1 MIIQSIRSE
10 KKDAKFWQHLPERE
24 MGQYDP
30 GRKVIAVNSGVK
42 YQEHMGFGGAFTE
55 AAAFTLSE
63 APDEVRNEAIKA
75 YFSKEEGLG
84 YVLGR
89 VHINSSDFSLENY
102 TYVQEGDKALATF
115 DISRE
120 ERWVIPMIKDAE
132 RYAEEPIKILASP
145 WSPPGFMKDTKEM
158 NYGGKLL
165 PEYYESWANYYVRFV
180 DAMKQRGIGIWAV
193 SVQNEPLATQTW
205 DSCIYTAEE
214 ERDFIKNHLGPTLK
228 AAHPETNI
236 IIWDHNRDVLVERG
250 ATVLADKEAA
260 KYVWGTGNHWYVS
273 EAFENLTALH
283 NLFPDKHILFT
294 EGCVEL
300 TTTSENAVHNG
311 YLGSWS
317 NGERYGR
324 NIIGDFNNW
333 SRGWID
339 WNLVLNEIGGPNH
352 VYNYCE
358 APIMYD
364 RNLKT
369 LIYNNSYYYI
379 GHFSKYIHIGARR
392 LEISVT
398 QEHVYAIAFQNPNGD
413 IVVVAQNEGWI
424 AEMALVIDG
433 VGVNINLPDH
443 SITTFIIGGIGF
455 ENRR

>member
-1 MIIQSIRSE
+1 MKVHSIRSE
-10 KKDAKFWQHLPERE
+10 KKDSKYWVRLPDRT
-24 MGQYDP
+24 MGAYDP
-30 GRKVIAVNSGVK
+30 KRRVIAVNSRR
-42 YQEHMGFGGAFTE
+42 EHQDFMGFGGAFTE

-63 APDEVRNEAIKA
+63 APSEVREEAIKA

-89 VHINSSDFSLENY
+89 VHIHSCDFALENY
-102 TYVQEGDKALATF
+102 TYVEEGDKTLSSF
-115 DISRE
+115 DLSRE
-120 ERWVIPMIKDAE
+120 DQWVVPLIKDA
-132 RYAEEPIKILASP
+132 ASHAKKPLQILASP
-145 WSPPGFMKDTKEM
+145 WSPPGYMKDTKEM

-165 PEYYESWANYYVRFV
+165 PEYYDTWANYYIKFV
-180 DAMKQRGIGIWAV
+180 DAMKARGIDIWAV

-214 ERDFIKNHLGPTLK
+214 ERDFIKYHLGPAVANSEHDLK
-228 AAHPETNI
+228 I
-236 IIWDHNRDVLVERG
+236 IIWDHNRDVIVERG
-250 ATVLADKEAA
+250 AVVLSDPEAA

-273 EAFENLTALH
+273 EAFENLSALH

-300 TTTSENAVHNG
+300 STDAAFNG
-311 YLGSWS
+311 YLGAWS

-324 NIIGDFNNW
+324 NIIGDFNNH

-339 WNLVLNEIGGPNH
+339 WNLVLNEKGGPNH

-364 RNLKT
+364 RDTKK
-369 LIYNNSYYYI
+369 LIYNNSYFYI
-379 GHFSKYIHIGARR
+379 GHFSRYIEVGAKR

-398 QEHVYAIAFQNPNGD
+398 EKDVHAVAFRNPGGE
-413 IVVVAQNEGWI
+413 IVVVAQNEGSI
-424 AEMALVIDG
+424 AEMSLVIDG
-433 VGVNINLPDH
+433 QGINVNLPNN
-443 SITTFIIGGIGF
+443 SITTFVV
-455 ENRR
+455 ENEK

>member
-1 MIIQSIRSE
+1 MLVKSVRSVQ
-10 KKDAKFWQHLPERE
+10 KDTKYWVDLEDRTT
-24 MGQYDP
+24 GNYDP
-30 GRKVIAVNSGVK
+30 RRKMIAVNTDFE

-63 APDEVRNEAIKA
+63 APAEVRDEAIKA
-75 YFSKEEGLG
+75 YFSKSEGLG

-89 VHINSSDFSLENY
+89 VHIHSSDFSLGNY
-102 TYVQEGDKALATF
+102 TYVEEGDKELKTF

-120 ERWVIPMIKDAE
+120 EKWVIPMIKDAE
-132 RYAEEPIKILASP
+132 KYANRPIQILASP
-145 WSPPGFMKDTKEM
+145 WSPPAFMKDTKEM

-165 PEYYESWANYYVRFV
+165 PEFFQPWADYYVKFIDEMKKRDV
-180 DAMKQRGIGIWAV
+180 DIWAV

-214 ERDFIKNHLGPTLK
+214 ERDFIKNHLGPALK
-228 AAHPETNI
+228 AKYPEKGI
-236 IIWDHNRDVLVERG
+236 VIWDHNRDVLVERG
-250 ATVLADKEAA
+250 AVVLADKDAA
-260 KYVWGTGNHWYVS
+260 QYVWGTGNHWYVS
-273 EAFENLTALH
+273 EEFENLSTLH

-300 TTTSENAVHNG
+300 TTTSENAQFNG

-317 NGERYGR
+317 NAERYGR

-339 WNLVLNEIGGPNH
+339 WNLVLNEVGGPNH

-364 RNLKT
+364 RNKKE

-379 GHFSKYIHIGARR
+379 GHFSKYIEVGAKR
-392 LEISVT
+392 LEISVSKEDVHAT
-398 QEHVYAIAFQNPNGD
+398 AFRNPNGD

-424 AEMALVIDG
+424 AELALVIDG
-433 VGVNINLPDH
+433 EGLNINLPDH
-443 SITTFIIGGIGF
+443 SITTFVF
-455 ENRR
+455 KK

>member
-1 MIIQSIRSE
+1 MKIKSVRSE
-10 KKDAKFWQHLPERE
+10 KKDQKYWVSLPERE

-30 GRKVIAVNSGVK
+30 KRNVIAVNSRQT
-42 YQEHMGFGGAFTE
+42 YQEFMGFGGAFTE
-55 AAAFTLSE
+55 AAAYTLSE
-63 APDEVRNEAIKA
+63 APEDVRAEAIRA
-75 YFSKEEGLG
+75 YFSKSQGLG

-89 VHINSSDFSLENY
+89 VHIHSCDFALGNY
-102 TYVQEGDKALATF
+102 TYVEEGDAELKTF

-120 ERWVIPMIKDAE
+120 DKWVIPMIKDAAKE
-132 RYAEEPIKILASP
+132 AGQENKILASP
-145 WSPPGFMKDTKEM
+145 WSPPAFMKDTKEM

-165 PEYYESWANYYVRFV
+165 PEFQRPWANYYAKFV
-180 DAMKQRGIGIWAV
+180 DEMKKRNVPIWAV

-214 ERDFIKNHLGPTLK
+214 ERDFVKNHLGPVLK
-228 AAHPETNI
+228 ASHPETEI

-250 ATVLADKEAA
+250 AVVLADPEAA

-300 TTTSENAVHNG
+300 TMTSENAVFNG
-311 YLGSWS
+311 YLGSWT
-317 NGERYGR
+317 NCERYGR

-339 WNLVLNEIGGPNH
+339 WNLVLNEEGGPNH

-364 RNLKT
+364 RNTKK

-379 GHFSKYIHIGARR
+379 GHFSKYIEVGAKR

-398 QEHVYAIAFQNPNGD
+398 QKDVHAVAFKNPNGD
-413 IVVVAQNEGWI
+413 IVIVAQNEGWI
-424 AEMALVIDG
+424 AEMALVVDG
-433 VGVNINLPDH
+433 VGININLSDH
-443 SITTFIIGGIGF
+443 SMTTYVIQN
-455 ENRR
+455 EQK

>member
-1 MIIQSIRSE
+1 MKVFSVRSE
-10 KKDAKFWQHLPERE
+10 KKDAKFWVSLPERE
-24 MGQYDP
+24 TGSYDP
-30 GRKVIAVNSGVK
+30 KRPVIAVNSAQT
-42 YQEHMGFGGAFTE
+42 YQEFMGFGGAFTE
-55 AAAFTLSE
+55 AAAYTLSE
-63 APDEVRNEAIKA
+63 APAEVRDEALKA
-75 YFSKEEGLG
+75 YFSKDEGLG

-89 VHINSSDFSLENY
+89 VHINSCDFALENY
-102 TYVQEGDKALATF
+102 TYVADGDKNLDTF
-115 DISRE
+115 DLSRE
-120 ERWVIPMIKDAE
+120 ERWVIPMVKDAM
-132 RYAEEPIKILASP
+132 RIAGQKLQLLASP

-165 PEYYESWANYYVRFV
+165 PEFYQPWANYYVKFI
-180 DAMKQRGIGIWAV
+180 DAMRDRGVDIWAV
-193 SVQNEPLATQTW
+193 SIQNEPLATQTW

-214 ERDFIKNHLGPTLK
+214 ERDFIKHHLGPTLK
-228 AAHPETNI
+228 AAHPETEI

-250 ATVLADKEAA
+250 AVVLADEEAA

-283 NLFPDKHILFT
+283 NLFPQKHLLFT

-300 TTTSENAVHNG
+300 TTTSENAVYNG
-311 YLGSWS
+311 YLGSYS
-317 NGERYGR
+317 NCERYGR

-339 WNLVLNEIGGPNH
+339 WNLVLNEEGGPNH

-364 RNLKT
+364 RRSQK
-369 LIYNNSYYYI
+369 LIYNNSYYTI
-379 GHFSKYIHIGARR
+379 GHFSRYLEVGAKR

-398 QEHVYAIAFQNPNGD
+398 KADVHAVAFRNPNGD

-433 VGVNINLPDH
+433 KGLNINLPDH
-443 SITTFIIGGIGF
+443 SITTFVF
-455 ENRR
+455 KND

>member
-1 MIIQSIRSE
+1 MKVKAVRSE
-10 KKDAKFWQHLPERE
+10 KRDLKFWKTLPERE
-24 MGQYDP
+24 TGHHDP
-30 GRKVIAVNSGVK
+30 KRPVIAVNSRME
-42 YQEHMGFGGAFTE
+42 YQEFMGFGGAFTE
-55 AAAFTLSE
+55 SAAFTLSE
-63 APDEVRNEAIKA
+63 APEEVRDEALRA
-75 YFSKEEGLG
+75 YFSKADGLG

-89 VHINSSDFSLENY
+89 VHINSCDFSLENY
-102 TYVQEGDKALATF
+102 TYVQEGDLDLSSF
-115 DISRE
+115 DLTRE
-120 ERWVIPMIKDAE
+120 ENWVIPMIRDAVKV
-132 RYAEEPIKILASP
+132 AEQPIKLLASP
-145 WSPPGFMKDTKEM
+145 WSPPGYMKDTREM
-158 NYGGKLL
+158 NYGGSLL
-165 PEYYESWANYYVRFV
+165 PEYADLWARYYVRYIDEMKKRGV
-180 DAMKQRGIGIWAV
+180 DVWGV

-214 ERDFIKNHLGPTLK
+214 ERDFVKNHLGPVLK
-228 AAHPETNI
+228 ESHPDKKI
-236 IIWDHNRDVLVERG
+236 IVWDHNRDVLVERG
-250 ATVLADKEAA
+250 AVVLADKDASQ
-260 KYVWGTGNHWYVS
+260 YVWGVGNHWYVS

-283 NLFPDKHILFT
+283 NMYPDKHILFT

-333 SRGWID
+333 SRGFID

-364 RNLKT
+364 RNTKK

-379 GHFSKYIHIGARR
+379 GHFSKYIKPGAKR

-398 QEHVYAIAFQNPNGD
+398 REDVHAVAFRNPDGC
-413 IVVVAQNEGWI
+413 IVVVAQNEGFI
-424 AEMALVIDG
+424 AELALMVDG
-433 VGVNINLPDH
+433 EGLNVNLPDS
-443 SITTFIIGGIGF
+443 SITTFII
-455 ENRR
+455 E

>member
-1 MIIQSIRSE
+1 MRVTAVRSE
-10 KKDAKFWQHLPERE
+10 KRDMKFWRELPERE
-24 MGQYDP
+24 LGRFDP
-30 GRKVIAVNSGVK
+30 KRPVIAVNSRFE
-42 YQEHMGFGGAFTE
+42 YQEFMGFGGAFTE
-55 AAAFTLSE
+55 AAAYTLAE
-63 APDEVRNEAIKA
+63 APSLVRDEAIRA
-75 YFSKEEGLG
+75 YFSKEDGLG

-89 VHINSSDFSLENY
+89 VHMNSCDFSLENY
-102 TYVQEGDKALATF
+102 TYVEEGDDELKTF

-120 ERWVIPMIKDAE
+120 DQWVVPMIRDAM
-132 RYAEEPIKILASP
+132 RSAGEPIRLLASP

-165 PEYYESWANYYVRFV
+165 PEYAGSWANYYIRFIE
-180 DAMKQRGIGIWAV
+180 AMKNRGIDIWGV
-193 SVQNEPLATQTW
+193 SIQNEPLATQTW

-214 ERDFIKNHLGPTLK
+214 ERDFIKNHLGPVLK
-228 AAHPETNI
+228 ASYPDTKI
-236 IIWDHNRDVLVERG
+236 IIWDHNRDILVERG
-250 ATVLADKEAA
+250 AVVLADKEAA

-283 NLFPDKHILFT
+283 NMFPDKHILFT

-300 TTTSENAVHNG
+300 TTTSENAVFNG

-364 RNLKT
+364 RNTKK

-379 GHFSKYIHIGARR
+379 GHFSRYIAVGAKR

-398 QEHVYAIAFQNPNGD
+398 REGVFAVAFRNPNGD
-413 IVVVAQNEGWI
+413 IIVVAQNEGFI
-424 AEMALVIDG
+424 AELALVIDG
-433 VGVNINLPDH
+433 EGVNINLPDH
-443 SITTFIIGGIGF
+443 SMTTFVI
-455 ENRR
+455 R

>member
-1 MIIQSIRSE
+1 MKVQSIRSE
-10 KKDAKFWQHLPERE
+10 KKDLKYWQSLPDRE
-24 MGQYDP
+24 TGNYDP
-30 GRKVIAVNSGVK
+30 RRKVIAINTEYE

-63 APDEVRNEAIKA
+63 APSDIREEAIKA
-75 YFSKEEGLG
+75 YYSKDGLA

-89 VHINSSDFSLENY
+89 VHINSSDFSLGNY
-102 TYVQEGDKALATF
+102 TYVKEGDKDLSTF
-115 DISRE
+115 DMSHE
-120 ERWVIPMIKDAE
+120 DKWVVPMIKDAMK
-132 RYAEEPIKILASP
+132 YAGQPLKILASP
-145 WSPPGFMKDTKEM
+145 WSPPGYMKDTGEM

-165 PEYYESWANYYVRFV
+165 PEYYQTWADYYVKFIDGMRE
-180 DAMKQRGIGIWAV
+180 RGIDIWSV

-214 ERDFIKNHLGPTLK
+214 ERDFIKYNLGPTLK
-228 AAHPETNI
+228 EKAPDTDI

-250 ATVLADKEAA
+250 AVVLADKEAGQ
-260 KYVWGTGNHWYVS
+260 YVWGTGNHWYVS
-273 EAFENLTALH
+273 EEFENLSTLH
-283 NLFPDKHILFT
+283 NLFPDKHLIFT

-300 TTTSENAVHNG
+300 TTTSENAQFEG

-317 NGERYGR
+317 NCERYGR

-339 WNLVLNEIGGPNH
+339 WNLVLNEVGGPNH

-364 RNLKT
+364 RKEKK

-379 GHFSKYIHIGARR
+379 GHFSKYIEVGAKR
-392 LEISVT
+392 LEISVGK
-398 QEHVYAIAFQNPNGD
+398 EDVYATGFKNPNGD
-413 IVVVAQNEGWI
+413 IIVVAQNEGWI
-424 AEMALVIDG
+424 AEMALVVDG
-433 VGVNINLPDH
+433 EGININLPDN
-443 SITTFIIGGIGF
+443 SITTFILS
-455 ENRR
+455 N

>member
-1 MIIQSIRSE
+1 MKITAVRSE
-10 KKDAKFWQHLPERE
+10 KRDMKFWVALPERE
-24 MGQYDP
+24 TGLFDP
-30 GRKVIAVNSGVK
+30 KRPVIAVNSRLE
-42 YQEHMGFGGAFTE
+42 YQEFMGFGGAFTE
-55 AAAFTLSE
+55 AAAYTLSE
-63 APDEVRNEAIKA
+63 APSAIREEAMGA
-75 YFSKEEGLG
+75 YFSKNDGLG

-89 VHINSSDFSLENY
+89 VHINSCDFSLENY
-102 TYVQEGDKALATF
+102 TYVDEGDDELTTF

-120 ERWVIPMIKDAE
+120 DQWVVPMIKDAV

-165 PEYYESWANYYVRFV
+165 PEYAGSWANYYVKFV
-180 DAMKQRGIGIWAV
+180 EAMKNRGIDIWAV

-214 ERDFIKNHLGPTLK
+214 ERDFIKNHLGPVLK
-228 AAHPETNI
+228 ASYPDTEI
-236 IIWDHNRDVLVERG
+236 IAWDHNRDILLER
-250 ATVLADKEAA
+250 AAVVLADKEAA

-273 EAFENLTALH
+273 EAFENLSALH
-283 NLFPDKHILFT
+283 NMFPDKHILFT

-300 TTTSENAVHNG
+300 TTTSENAQFNG

-339 WNLVLNEIGGPNH
+339 WNLVLNEMGGPNH

-364 RNLKT
+364 RNSRK

-379 GHFSKYIHIGARR
+379 GHFSKYIEVGAKR

-398 QEHVYAIAFQNPNGD
+398 QEGVFAVAFRNPNND
-413 IVVVAQNEGWI
+413 IVVVAQNEGFI
-424 AEMALVIDG
+424 AELALVIDG
-433 VGVNINLPDH
+433 EGVNINLPDR
-443 SITTFIIGGIGF
+443 SITTFVIQK
-455 ENRR
+455 N

>member
-1 MIIQSIRSE
+1 MKVKAIRSE
-10 KKDAKFWQHLPERE
+10 KRDLKFWKTLPERE
-24 MGQYDP
+24 TGHYDP
-30 GRKVIAVNSGVK
+30 KRPVIAVNSRVE
-42 YQEHMGFGGAFTE
+42 YQEFMGFGGAFTE
-55 AAAFTLSE
+55 SAAFTLSE
-63 APDEVRNEAIKA
+63 APETVREEALRA
-75 YFSKEEGLG
+75 YFSKLEGLG

-102 TYVQEGDKALATF
+102 TYVEEGDQDLSTF
-115 DISRE
+115 DLSRE
-120 ERWVIPMIKDAE
+120 DRWVVPMIRDAM
-132 RYAEEPIKILASP
+132 RHAEEPLKLLASP
-145 WSPPGFMKDTKEM
+145 WSPPGYMKDTGEM

-165 PEYYESWANYYVRFV
+165 PQFADIWAKYYARYIEE
-180 DAMKQRGIGIWAV
+180 MKKRGIGIWAV

-214 ERDFIKNHLGPTLK
+214 ERDFVKHHLGPVISAT
-228 AAHPETNI
+228 HPDTKI
-236 IIWDHNRDVLVERG
+236 IVWDHNRDVLVERG
-250 ATVLADKEAA
+250 AVVLSDLEAA
-260 KYVWGTGNHWYVS
+260 QYVWGVGNHWYVS

-283 NLFPDKHILFT
+283 NMFPDKHILFT

-324 NIIGDFNNW
+324 NIMGDFNNW

-364 RNLKT
+364 RNTEK

-379 GHFSKYIHIGARR
+379 GHFSKYIAVGARR

-398 QEHVYAIAFQNPNGD
+398 KEDVHAVAFRNPDGR
-413 IVVVAQNEGWI
+413 IVVVAQNEGFI
-424 AEMALVIDG
+424 AELSLVVDG
-433 VGVNINLPDH
+433 EGLNINLPDN
-443 SITTFIIGGIGF
+443 SITTFIIG
-455 ENRR
+455 

>member
-1 MIIQSIRSE
+1 MKIISVRSE
-10 KKDAKFWQHLPERE
+10 SKDSKYWMQLPERQ
-24 MGQYDP
+24 MGDYDP
-30 GRKVIAVNSGVK
+30 KRQVIAVNSALT
-42 YQEHMGFGGAFTE
+42 YQEFMGFGGAFTE

-63 APDEVRNEAIKA
+63 ASSEVRDEAIKA
-75 YFSKEEGLG
+75 YFSKENGLG

-89 VHINSSDFSLENY
+89 VHIHSCDFALENY
-102 TYVQEGDKALATF
+102 TYVEEGDVELATF

-120 ERWVIPMIKDAE
+120 DKWVIPMIKEAM
-132 RYAEEPIKILASP
+132 ACAKVPIKLLASP

-165 PEYYESWANYYVRFV
+165 PDYYRPWANYYVKFV
-180 DAMKQRGIGIWAV
+180 EAMKTRGIDIWAV

-214 ERDFIKNHLGPTLK
+214 ERDFVKNHLGPVLK
-228 AAHPETNI
+228 ASYPETEI

-250 ATVLADKEAA
+250 AVVLADKEAA

-283 NLFPDKHILFT
+283 NMFPDKHILFT

-300 TTTSENAVHNG
+300 TTTSENAVFNG

-339 WNLVLNEIGGPNH
+339 WNLVLNESGGPNH

-364 RNLKT
+364 RDKKE

-379 GHFSKYIHIGARR
+379 GHFSKYIEVGAKR

-398 QEHVYAIAFQNPNGD
+398 KENVHAVAFKNPNGD
-413 IVVVAQNEGWI
+413 IVIVAQNEGWI
-424 AEMALVIDG
+424 AELALVIDG
-433 VGVNINLPDH
+433 EGININLPDH
-443 SITTFIIGGIGF
+443 SITTFVAKKQSVSK
-455 ENRR
+455 

>member
-1 MIIQSIRSE
+1 MKITAVRSE
-10 KKDAKFWQHLPERE
+10 KRDMKFWVTLPERE
-24 MGQYDP
+24 TGRFDP
-30 GRKVIAVNSGVK
+30 RRHVIAVNSRLE
-42 YQEHMGFGGAFTE
+42 YQEFMGFGGAFTE
-55 AAAFTLSE
+55 AAAYTLSE
-63 APDEVRNEAIKA
+63 APIEVREEALRA
-75 YFSKEEGLG
+75 YFSKKDGLG

-89 VHINSSDFSLENY
+89 VHINSCDFSLENY
-102 TYVQEGDKALATF
+102 TYVDEGDTELTTF

-120 ERWVIPMIKDAE
+120 DKWVVPMIKDAM
-132 RYAEEPIKILASP
+132 RYAEEPIKLLASP

-165 PEYYESWANYYVRFV
+165 PEYAGSWANYYVKFV
-180 DAMKQRGIGIWAV
+180 ESMKNRGIDIWAV

-214 ERDFIKNHLGPTLK
+214 ERDFIKNHLGPVLK
-228 AAHPETNI
+228 ASYPDTEI
-236 IIWDHNRDVLVERG
+236 IAWDHNRDILVER
-250 ATVLADKEAA
+250 AAVVLADKEAA

-273 EAFENLTALH
+273 EAYENLSALH
-283 NLFPDKHILFT
+283 NMFPDKHILFT

-300 TTTSENAVHNG
+300 TTTSENAQFNG

-364 RNLKT
+364 RNSKT

-379 GHFSKYIHIGARR
+379 GHFSRYIAVGAKR
-392 LEISVT
+392 LELSVT
-398 QEHVYAIAFQNPNGD
+398 QEGVFAVAYKNPNND
-413 IVVVAQNEGWI
+413 IVVVAQNEGFI
-424 AEMALVIDG
+424 AELALVIDG
-433 VGVNINLPDH
+433 EGVNINLPDR
-443 SITTFIIGGIGF
+443 SITTFVIQKS
-455 ENRR
+455 

>member
-1 MIIQSIRSE
+1 MKVWSIRSE
-10 KKDAKFWQHLPERE
+10 KKDAKYWIQQPLRTLT
-24 MGQYDP
+24 GYDP
-30 GRKVIAVNSGVK
+30 KRKVIAVNSGMT
-42 YQEHMGFGGAFTE
+42 YQSFMGFGGAFTE
-55 AAAFTLSE
+55 SAAYTLSGAPTQVRDE
-63 APDEVRNEAIKA
+63 ALRA
-75 YFSKEEGLG
+75 YFCKEKGLG

-89 VHINSSDFSLENY
+89 VHIHSCDFSLENY
-102 TYVQEGDKALATF
+102 TYVADGDKSLETF

-120 ERWVIPMIKDAE
+120 EKWVIPMIKDAAA
-132 RYAEEPIKILASP
+132 YAKAPLTLLASP
-145 WSPPGFMKDTKEM
+145 WSPPAFMKDTKEM

-165 PEYYESWANYYVRFV
+165 PEFYEAWAAYYVRFV
-180 DAMKQRGIGIWAV
+180 QAMKEKGVPIWAV

-214 ERDFIKNHLGPTLK
+214 ERDFIKNHLGPAIEASSEGTQ
-228 AAHPETNI
+228 I
-236 IIWDHNRDVLVERG
+236 VIWDHNRDVLVERG
-250 ATVLADKEAA
+250 AVVLSDPEAA

-283 NLFPDKHILFT
+283 NLFPDKHLLFT

-300 TTTSENAVHNG
+300 TTTSENAQFEG
-311 YLGSWS
+311 YLGSWT

-339 WNLVLNEIGGPNH
+339 WNLVLNEEGGPNH

-364 RNLKT
+364 RNTKS

-379 GHFSKYIHIGARR
+379 GHFSKFIEVGAKR

-398 QEHVYAIAFQNPNGD
+398 QEGVYAVAFKNPDGK
-413 IVVVAQNEGWI
+413 IVVVVQNEGWI
-424 AEMALVIDG
+424 AEMALVVDG
-433 VGVNINLPDH
+433 LGMNVNLPDH
-443 SITTFIIGGIGF
+443 SITTFVI
-455 ENRR
+455 ESHSEA

>member
-1 MIIQSIRSE
+1 MKIKSVRSE
-10 KKDAKFWQHLPERE
+10 KKDQKYWVSLPERE

-30 GRKVIAVNSGVK
+30 KRNVIAVNSRQT
-42 YQEHMGFGGAFTE
+42 YQEFMGFGGAFTE
-55 AAAFTLSE
+55 AAAYTLSE
-63 APDEVRNEAIKA
+63 AAEDVRAEAIRA
-75 YFSKEEGLG
+75 YFSKSQGLG

-89 VHINSSDFSLENY
+89 VHIHSCDFALGNY
-102 TYVQEGDKALATF
+102 TYVEEGDVELKTF

-120 ERWVIPMIKDAE
+120 DKWVIPMIKDAAKE
-132 RYAEEPIKILASP
+132 AGQEIKILASP
-145 WSPPGFMKDTKEM
+145 WSPPAFMKDTKEM

-165 PEYYESWANYYVRFV
+165 PEFERPWANYYAKFV
-180 DAMKQRGIGIWAV
+180 DEMKKRNVPIWAV

-214 ERDFIKNHLGPTLK
+214 ERDFVKNHLGPVLK
-228 AAHPETNI
+228 ASHPETEI

-250 ATVLADKEAA
+250 AVVLADPEAA
-260 KYVWGTGNHWYVS
+260 QYVWGTGNHWYVS

-300 TTTSENAVHNG
+300 TTTSENAVFNG
-311 YLGSWS
+311 YLGSWT
-317 NGERYGR
+317 NCERYGR

-339 WNLVLNEIGGPNH
+339 WNLVLNEEGGPNH

-364 RNLKT
+364 RNTKK

-379 GHFSKYIHIGARR
+379 GHFSKYIEVGAKR

-398 QEHVYAIAFQNPNGD
+398 QKDVHAVAFKNPNGD
-413 IVVVAQNEGWI
+413 IVIVAQNEGWI
-424 AEMALVIDG
+424 AELALVVDG
-433 VGVNINLPDH
+433 IGININLPDH
-443 SITTFIIGGIGF
+443 SITTYVIQN
-455 ENRR
+455 EQK

>member
-1 MIIQSIRSE
+1 MKVWSVRSE
-10 KKDAKFWQHLPERE
+10 KKDARYWQVLPERE
-24 MGQYDP
+24 MTGFDP
-30 GRKVIAVNSGVK
+30 KRSVIAVNAAVT
-42 YQEHMGFGGAFTE
+42 YQEFMGFGGAFTE

-63 APDEVRNEAIKA
+63 ASPKVREEALRA
-75 YFSKEEGLG
+75 YFSKEDGLR

-89 VHINSSDFSLENY
+89 VHIHSCDFALENY
-102 TYVQEGDKALATF
+102 TYVQDGDVDLKTF

-120 ERWVIPMIKDAE
+120 DKWVIPMIKDAQA
-132 RYAEEPIKILASP
+132 YSNQQLTLLASP

-165 PEYYESWANYYVRFV
+165 PECYDAWANYYVKYIQ
-180 DAMKQRGIGIWAV
+180 AMKERGLDIWGV

-214 ERDFIKNHLGPTLK
+214 ERDFIKHHLGPAIRSSGEGT
-228 AAHPETNI
+228 EI

-250 ATVLADKEAA
+250 AVVLSDPEAA
-260 KYVWGTGNHWYVS
+260 QYVWGTGNHWYVS

-283 NLFPDKHILFT
+283 NLFPQKHILFT

-324 NIIGDFNNW
+324 NIIGDFNHW

-364 RNLKT
+364 RRSDR

-379 GHFSKYIHIGARR
+379 GHFSKYIDVGAKR

-398 QEHVYAIAFQNPNGD
+398 QKDVFAVAFKNPD
-413 IVVVAQNEGWI
+413 DTIVVVAQNEGWI
-424 AEMALVIDG
+424 AEMALVVEGKGI
-433 VGVNINLPDH
+433 NINLPDH
-443 SITTFIIGGIGF
+443 SITTFVVTKQ
-455 ENRR
+455 

>member
-1 MIIQSIRSE
+1 MKVLSVRSE
-10 KKDAKFWQHLPERE
+10 KKDSKFWCELPERQT
-24 MGQYDP
+24 GNYDP
-30 GRKVIAVNSGVK
+30 RRKVIAINTQYE

-63 APDEVRNEAIKA
+63 APTEVRDEAIKA
-75 YFSKEEGLG
+75 YFSKKDGLG

-89 VHINSSDFSLENY
+89 VHIHSCDFSLENY
-102 TYVQEGDKALATF
+102 TYVEEGDKELATF
-115 DISRE
+115 DMSRE
-120 ERWVIPMIKDAE
+120 DKWVVPMIKDAE
-132 RYAEEPIKILASP
+132 KYAEESIKLLASP

-165 PEYYESWANYYVRFV
+165 PEYYQSWANYYVKFIEGMKERKV
-180 DAMKQRGIGIWAV
+180 DIWSV

-214 ERDFIKNHLGPTLK
+214 ERDFVKHYLGPTLE
-228 AAHPETNI
+228 ATYPETDI
-236 IIWDHNRDVLVERG
+236 IIWDHNRDILVERG
-250 ATVLADKEAA
+250 AVVLADEEAA

-273 EAFENLTALH
+273 EEFENLTTLH
-283 NLFPDKHILFT
+283 NLFPEKHILFT

-300 TTTSENAVHNG
+300 TTTSENAQFNG

-317 NGERYGR
+317 NAERYGR

-339 WNLVLNEIGGPNH
+339 WNLVLNEVGGPNH

-364 RNLKT
+364 RNEKE

-379 GHFSKYIHIGARR
+379 GHFSKYIEIGAKR
-392 LEISVT
+392 LEISVAEKDVHAT
-398 QEHVYAIAFQNPNGD
+398 AFKNPNGD
-413 IVVVAQNEGWI
+413 IIVVAQNEGWI

-433 VGVNINLPDH
+433 EGININLPDH
-443 SITTFIIGGIGF
+443 SITTFIF
-455 ENRR
+455 KK

>member
-1 MIIQSIRSE
+1 MKVKAIRSE
-10 KKDAKFWQHLPERE
+10 KRDLKFWKTLPERE
-24 MGQYDP
+24 TGHYDP
-30 GRKVIAVNSGVK
+30 KRPVIAVNSRVD
-42 YQEHMGFGGAFTE
+42 YQEFMGFGGAFTE
-55 AAAFTLSE
+55 SAAFTLSE
-63 APDEVRNEAIKA
+63 APEKVRDEALRA
-75 YFSKEEGLG
+75 YFSKSEGLG

-102 TYVQEGDKALATF
+102 TYVEEGDKDLSTF
-115 DISRE
+115 DLTRE
-120 ERWVIPMIKDAE
+120 DRWVVPMIRDAMKH
-132 RYAEEPIKILASP
+132 AKEPLTLLASP
-145 WSPPGFMKDTKEM
+145 WSPPGYMKDTGEM

-165 PEYYESWANYYVRFV
+165 PQFADTWANYYARYI
-180 DAMKQRGIGIWAV
+180 DEMKKRGIDIWAV

-214 ERDFIKNHLGPTLK
+214 ERDFVKHHLGPVLR
-228 AAHPETNI
+228 ASHPDTKI
-236 IIWDHNRDVLVERG
+236 IVWDHNRDVLVERG
-250 ATVLADKEAA
+250 AVVLSDKEAA
-260 KYVWGTGNHWYVS
+260 QYVWGVGNHWYVS

-364 RNLKT
+364 RNT
-369 LIYNNSYYYI
+369 EMLIYNNSYYYI
-379 GHFSKYIHIGARR
+379 GHFSKYIAVGARR

-398 QEHVYAIAFQNPNGD
+398 KEDVHAVAFRNPDGR
-413 IVVVAQNEGWI
+413 IVVVAQNEGFI
-424 AEMALVIDG
+424 AELSLVVDG
-433 VGVNINLPDH
+433 EGLNVNLPDN
-443 SITTFIIGGIGF
+443 SITTFIIG
-455 ENRR
+455 

>member
-1 MIIQSIRSE
+1 MKVKSIRSE
-10 KKDAKFWQHLPERE
+10 KKDSKYWVALPERST
-24 MGQYDP
+24 GIYDP
-30 GRKVIAVNSGVK
+30 ARQVIAVNSQFE

-63 APDEVRNEAIKA
+63 MPESVKAEAIKA
-75 YFSKEEGLG
+75 YFSKTQGLG

-89 VHINSSDFSLENY
+89 VAIHSCDFSLENY
-102 TYVQEGDKALATF
+102 TYIQDGDSTLESF

-120 ERWVIPMIKDAE
+120 DQWVVPMVHMAE
-132 RYAEEPIKILASP
+132 AELGGPLKILASP
-145 WSPPGFMKDTKEM
+145 WSPPGFMKDTGEM

-165 PEYYESWANYYVRFV
+165 PHYYRAWAQYYAKFV
-180 DAMKQRGIGIWAV
+180 SAMQDRGIGIWGV
-193 SVQNEPLATQTW
+193 SIQNEPLATQVW

-214 ERDFIKNHLGPTLK
+214 ERDFIKHHLGPVMR
-228 AAHPETNI
+228 AQHPDVKL
-236 IIWDHNRDVLVERG
+236 IIWDHNRDVLVARG
-250 ATVLADKEAA
+250 AVVLADPEAA
-260 KYVWGTGNHWYVS
+260 QYVWGTGNHWYVS
-273 EAFENLTALH
+273 EAFENLRALH
-283 NLFPDKHILFT
+283 NMFPDKHILFT

-300 TTTSENAVHNG
+300 TTTAENAKFNG

-317 NGERYGR
+317 NAERYGR

-339 WNLVLNEIGGPNH
+339 WNLILNEVGGPNH

-364 RNLKT
+364 RAQER

-379 GHFSKYIHIGARR
+379 GHFSKYIEVGAKR

-398 QEHVYAIAFQNPNGD
+398 QENVHAVAFKNPNGD

-424 AEMALVIDG
+424 AEMSLVVDG
-433 VGVNINLPDH
+433 QGININLPDH
-443 SITTFIIGGIGF
+443 SITTFILC
-455 ENRR
+455 

>member
-1 MIIQSIRSE
+1 MKIKSVRSE
-10 KKDAKFWQHLPERE
+10 KKDQKYWVSLPERE

-30 GRKVIAVNSGVK
+30 KRNVIAVNSRQT
-42 YQEHMGFGGAFTE
+42 YQEFMGFGGAFTE
-55 AAAFTLSE
+55 AAAYTLSE
-63 APDEVRNEAIKA
+63 APEDVRAEAIRA
-75 YFSKEEGLG
+75 YFSKSQGLG

-89 VHINSSDFSLENY
+89 VHIHSCDFALGNY
-102 TYVQEGDKALATF
+102 TYVEEGDAELKTF

-120 ERWVIPMIKDAE
+120 DKWVIPMIKDAAKE
-132 RYAEEPIKILASP
+132 AGQEIKILASP
-145 WSPPGFMKDTKEM
+145 WSPPAFMKDTKEM

-165 PEYYESWANYYVRFV
+165 PEFERPWANYYAKFV
-180 DAMKQRGIGIWAV
+180 DEMKKRNVPIWAV

-214 ERDFIKNHLGPTLK
+214 ERDFVKNHLGPVLK
-228 AAHPETNI
+228 ASHPETEI

-250 ATVLADKEAA
+250 AVVLADPEAA
-260 KYVWGTGNHWYVS
+260 QYVWGTGNHWYVS

-300 TTTSENAVHNG
+300 TTTSENAVFNG
-311 YLGSWS
+311 YLGSWT
-317 NGERYGR
+317 NCERYGR

-339 WNLVLNEIGGPNH
+339 WNLVLNEEGGPNH

-364 RNLKT
+364 RNTKK

-379 GHFSKYIHIGARR
+379 GHFSKYIEAGAKR

-398 QEHVYAIAFQNPNGD
+398 QKDVHAVAFKNPNGD
-413 IVVVAQNEGWI
+413 IVIVAQNEGWI
-424 AEMALVIDG
+424 AELALVVDG
-433 VGVNINLPDH
+433 IGININLPDH
-443 SITTFIIGGIGF
+443 SITTYVIQN
-455 ENRR
+455 EQK

>member
-1 MIIQSIRSE
+1 MKVSSVRSE
-10 KKDAKFWQHLPERE
+10 KKDSKYWVQLPERK
-24 MGQYDP
+24 MDGFDP
-30 GRKVIAVNSGVK
+30 KRKVIAVNSRTT
-42 YQEHMGFGGAFTE
+42 YQSFMGFGGAFTE
-55 AAAFTLSE
+55 SAAYTLSQAPASVRDE
-63 APDEVRNEAIKA
+63 ALRA
-75 YFSKEEGLG
+75 YFSKKEGLG

-89 VHINSSDFSLENY
+89 VHIHSCDFALENY
-102 TYVQEGDKALATF
+102 TYIKEGDKSLESF

-120 ERWVIPMIKDAE
+120 DKWVVPMIKDAMSYIE
-132 RYAEEPIKILASP
+132 GPLKLLASP

-165 PEYYESWANYYVRFV
+165 PEFYGPWAAYYIKYIM
-180 DAMKQRGIGIWAV
+180 AMKERGIPIWAV

-214 ERDFIKNHLGPTLK
+214 ERDFIKCHLGPAIK
-228 AAHPETNI
+228 ASSEDTKI

-250 ATVLADKEAA
+250 AVVLSDPDAA
-260 KYVWGTGNHWYVS
+260 QYIWGTGNHWYVS

-283 NLFPDKHILFT
+283 NLFPEKHILFT

-300 TTTSENAVHNG
+300 TTTSENAQFEG

-339 WNLVLNEIGGPNH
+339 WNLVLNEEGGPNH

-364 RNLKT
+364 RRSET

-379 GHFSKYIHIGARR
+379 GHFSKFIQVGAKR

-398 QEHVYAIAFQNPNGD
+398 QADVHAVAFKNPDGSM
-413 IVVVAQNEGWI
+413 VVVAQNEGWI
-424 AEMALVIDG
+424 AEMALVVDG
-433 VGVNINLPDH
+433 VGMNVNLPDH
-443 SITTFIIGGIGF
+443 SITTFIIK
-455 ENRR
+455 ND